1 MSEMPASALPTI
13 QLIATGGT
21 IAMKVDPLAGGAV
34 PALTGEDLLKSIP
47 SLRGLA
53 HIEVNNFSNL
63 PSDHMEPNHWG
74 ALQQAVVKALAR
86 DEIRGVV
93 ISHGTDTLEETAWF
107 LDLTVASSKP
117 VVLVGAQRNAS
128 EPDFDGPR
136 NLVAG
141 TRVCVS
147 AQARDKGVLVVLN
160 GQINAA
166 RDVTKTHTADA
177 EAFQSAPFGF
187 LGVVDDDRVVFSRSP
202 LRRQFL
208 PLTENPLPRVD
219 IVSMYAGADAAQL
232 HAAIQAG
239 ANGLVIQALGLGN
252 VNVALYDGIA
262 KAIGAGVP
270 VVISTRVA
278 HGRVRPAYG
287 FVGGGVTLKHMGTV
301 FADDLSPQKARILLM
316 LAMQFHSTP
325 AALQRLFDQ

>member
-1 MSEMPASALPTI
+1 MSQIPASAAPTI

-63 PSDHMEPNHWG
+63 PSDHMDPNHWV
-74 ALQQAVVKALAR
+74 ALQQAVVKALVR

-128 EPDFDGPR
+128 ELDFDGPR

-141 TRVCVS
+141 ARVCLS
-147 AQARDKGVLVVLN
+147 AQARDKGVLAVLN

-166 RDVTKTHTADA
+166 RDVTKSHTADV
-177 EAFQSAPFGF
+177 ESFQSEPFGF

-208 PLTENPLPRVD
+208 PLNESPLPRVD
-219 IVSMYAGADAAQL
+219 IVSMYAGADAVQL

-252 VNVALYDGIA
+252 VNVALYEGIS
-262 KAIGAGVP
+262 KAIGAGIP
-270 VVISTRVA
+270 VVVSTRVA
-278 HGRVRPAYG
+278 RGRVRPVYG
-287 FVGGGVTLKHMGTV
+287 FDGGGVTLKHLGAV

-316 LAMQFHSTP
+316 LAMHSNSTP
-325 AALQRLFDQ
+325 ASLQRLFDQ